1 MAMLEDIGAYL
12 TAHGFGTVAT
22 DIFLGYLDDVPSV
35 AIALFEYAGEPP
47 EDTHDSNGIDNPGL
61 QVRVRGTSY
70 ATARATVLSIQ
81 DHLHTLHNTTLTSGR
96 YLLIRAVQSPFSLGR
111 DSQNRIEIVQNFIVT
126 KAR

>member
-12 TAHGFGTVAT
+12 VAHSFGTAGT
-22 DIFLGYLDDVPSV
+22 NLFYGDMPETPDVC
-35 AIALFEYAGEPP
+35 IALFEYAGEPP
-47 EDTHDSNGIDNPGL
+47 EDTHDSKGIDNPGL

-81 DHLHTLHNTTLTSGR
+81 DHLHTLHNTALTAGR